1 MIVAIIIILICV
13 LLFVVYGLI
22 GRYFYDIALNPKS
35 DKEFVLK
42 HIEDGEDPIEKVKRQ
57 EWLNRYSIDV
67 YVNSSHNGN
76 LKLHAYEVKA
86 EKETNKWVI
95 AIHGYMGEGKG
106 LAYHAQEF
114 YKRGYNVLVP
124 DLRGHGTSE
133 GDYIGMGW
141 HDRLDI
147 VDWINH
153 IITKRD
159 KDAKIY
165 IFGISMGSATTMMTL
180 GEDLPSNVM
189 LAISDCGYTS
199 TWDEFAFQLKQLF
212 KLSTFPALYAANSYC
227 KLKAHYDLK
236 KSSSVEQLKKAK
248 VPVLFIHGD
257 SDDFVPYK
265 MLDQV
270 YEATNSP
277 KEKLVIEGA
286 GHGLAA
292 TVNPEL
298 YWKKIDEFIDKYG
311 A

>member
-1 MIVAIIIILICV
+1 MIFLV
-13 LLFVVYGLI
+13 LLVICLI
-22 GRYFYDIALNPKS
+22 LFILYFQVGRYFYNIALNPKTEK
-35 DKEFVLK
+35 DFVLK

-57 EWLNRYSIDV
+57 KWLNDYSIDV
-67 YVNSSHNGN
+67 YVNSSSNGN
-76 LKLHAYEVKA
+76 LKLHAYELKH
-86 EKETNKWVI
+86 EKEPNEWVI

-147 VDWINH
+147 VDWINY
-153 IITKRD
+153 IITRRN
-159 KDAKIY
+159 KDAKIM
-165 IFGISMGSATTMMTL
+165 IFGISMGAATTMMTL
-180 GEDLPSNVM
+180 GENLPSNVI

-212 KLSTFPALYAANSYC
+212 KLSTFPALDAANSYC
-227 KLKAHYDLK
+227 KLKAHYDFK
-236 KSSSVEQLKKAK
+236 ESSSVNQLKKCK
-248 VPVLFIHGD
+248 IPVLFIHGD
-257 SDDFVPYK
+257 ADDFVPYK
-265 MLDQV
+265 MLDEV

-292 TVNPEL
+292 TVNTEL
-298 YWKKIDEFIDKYG
+298 YWKTIDEFISKYG

>member
-1 MIVAIIIILICV
+1 MIATIIIITILI
-13 LLFVVYGLI
+13 LLLIVYVLI
-22 GRYFYDIALNPKS
+22 GRYFYDIALNPKT

-42 HIEDGEDPIEKVKRQ
+42 HIEDGEDPIKKAERQ
-57 EWLNRYSIDV
+57 KWLYRYSIDV
-67 YVNSSHNGN
+67 YLNSTNNGN
-76 LKLHAYEVKA
+76 LKLHAYELKH
-86 EKETNKWVI
+86 EHKTDKWVI

-114 YKRGYNVLVP
+114 YNRGYNVLVP

-133 GDYIGMGW
+133 GNYIGMGW

-159 KDAKIY
+159 ENAKIM
-165 IFGISMGSATTMMTL
+165 IFGISMGAATTMMTL
-180 GEDLPSNVM
+180 GENLPKNVI

-212 KLSTFPALYAANSYC
+212 KLPTFPALDAANSYC
-227 KLKAHYDLK
+227 KYKAHYDLK
-236 KSSSVEQLKKAK
+236 ESSSIEQLKKAK

-257 SDDFVPYK
+257 KDDFVPFK
-265 MLDQV
+265 MMND
-270 YEATNSP
+270 EFNATNSP
-277 KEKLVIEGA
+277 KEKLIVEGA